1 MMSARAQLTL
11 TSLLLVMFL
20 IGNALFTV
28 RETERAV
35 MLRFGELIRDDIAPG
50 LHWKVP
56 FVHSVRKFD
65 ARLLILDTRPERFLT
80 EEKKFLQVDSYA
92 TWRINDV
99 ALYYTATNGEELRTS
114 ELLSQ
119 RINNGLRNQF
129 GDRTM
134 SEVVSGKRDELIE
147 HLLLELGG
155 TVRDE
160 LGIELVAVRVKR
172 IDLPND
178 VSDSV
183 YRRMRAEREREAREH
198 RSKGRELAE
207 GIRATADREKT
218 VITAEAYREAEKI
231 RGQGDAKAAGIY
243 ASAYNEDREFYAFTR
258 SLNAYRKSFSD
269 EGDLFLLSPDSEFFR
284 YLKQVDGSQPR

>member
-1 MMSARAQLTL
+1 MSARVQLML
-11 TSLLLVMFL
+11 TGLLLVLFL
-20 IGNALFTV
+20 SGNALFIV

-50 LHWKVP
+50 LHLKVP

-92 TWRINDV
+92 TWRISNV
-99 ALYYTATNGEELRTS
+99 ELYYTATNGEELRTS

-129 GDRTM
+129 GARTM
-134 SEVVSGKRDELIE
+134 SEVVSGERDELITE
-147 HLLLELGG
+147 LLVQLDAP
-155 TVRDE
+155 VREE

-172 IDLPND
+172 IDLPGD
-178 VSDSV
+178 VSESV

-207 GIRATADREKT
+207 GLRAAADREKT
-218 VITAEAYREAEKI
+218 VIAAEAYRTAEKI
-231 RGQGDAKAAGIY
+231 RGQGDAKAASIY
-243 ASAYNEDREFYAFTR
+243 ATAYNQDREFYAFTR
-258 SLNAYRKSFSD
+258 SLTAYRRSFAD
-269 EGDLFLLSPDSEFFR
+269 ARDLFLLAPDSEFFR
-284 YLKQVDGSQPR
+284 YLKQGDVQQSP

>member
-1 MMSARAQLTL
+1 MSARSQFMLAG
-11 TSLLLVMFL
+11 LLLVLFL
-20 IGNALFTV
+20 ISNALFVV

-65 ARLLILDTRPERFLT
+65 GRLLVLDTRPERFLT
-80 EEKKFLQVDSYA
+80 QEKKFLQVDSYA
-92 TWRINDV
+92 TWRIRNV
-99 ALYYTATNGEELRTS
+99 SLYYTATNGEELRAS

-129 GDRTM
+129 GERTM
-134 SEVVSGKRDELIE
+134 SEVVSGERDALIGD
-147 HLLLELGG
+147 LLEDLDGA
-155 TVRDE
+155 VREE
-160 LGIELVAVRVKR
+160 LGIEVLSVHVKR

-207 GIRATADREKT
+207 GIRAAADREQI
-218 VITAEAYREAEKI
+218 VITAEAYREAENT
-231 RGQGDAKAAGIY
+231 RGKGDAKAAAIY
-243 ASAYNEDREFYAFTR
+243 AGAYGQDREFYAFTR
-258 SLNAYRKSFSD
+258 SLTAYRKSFSD
-269 EGDLFLLSPDSEFFR
+269 AGDLFLMAPDSDFFR
-284 YLKQVDGSQPR
+284 YLKQVDGQPPR